1 MKIPNIKGFRIR
13 NSLHTTY
20 RVGKVVLNKATQPIA
35 VAKDNSKTFLAA
47 ATICSSLMIPNSI
60 NKLISKDSSLFNRG
74 ADRFER
80 SVEKNTKSYLEKNTK
95 AKLNTKKRTIK
106 PRVATKFNPN
116 ISNTLHGN
124 KITYKPINELN
135 DTLNSLL
142 VKVKHRRNPL
152 HNKAHV
158 FMEKAEKYNLNPIVL
173 MGIALHES
181 SRGSSLGALH
191 KNNIGGIMGKKGLR
205 KFNDIDAC
213 IEKMAEHIST
223 VTKKYHLKTVQELS
237 TSGKYCDKAAAKEW
251 AKGVMFYV
259 EKLS

>member
-1 MKIPNIKGFRIR
+1 M
-13 NSLHTTY
+13 
-20 RVGKVVLNKATQPIA
+20 
-35 VAKDNSKTFLAA
+35 
-47 ATICSSLMIPNSI
+47 
-60 NKLISKDSSLFNRG
+60 
-74 ADRFER
+74 
-80 SVEKNTKSYLEKNTK
+80 
-95 AKLNTKKRTIK
+95 
-106 PRVATKFNPN
+106 
-116 ISNTLHGN
+116 HGN

-213 IEKMAEHIST
+213 IEKWQSIYRLLQKISPKNSSRA
-223 VTKKYHLKTVQELS
+223 VHFRQIL
-237 TSGKYCDKAAAKEW
+237 
-251 AKGVMFYV
+251 
-259 EKLS
+259 